1 MLFNIFYDDDAVLFA
16 TPSQCLSILFKIY
29 NYINKIYIILLY
41 KIYNLTFKN
50 FIASSTDHCLSRLQ
64 FSMLDYKITKN
75 YNNFSGG

>member
-1 MLFNIFYDDDAVLFA
+1 MLFNIFYDDDAILFA

-29 NYINKIYIILLY
+29 NSFL
-41 KIYNLTFKN
+41 NLTFKN
-50 FIASSTDHCLSRLQ
+50 FIASSTDHCISRLQ